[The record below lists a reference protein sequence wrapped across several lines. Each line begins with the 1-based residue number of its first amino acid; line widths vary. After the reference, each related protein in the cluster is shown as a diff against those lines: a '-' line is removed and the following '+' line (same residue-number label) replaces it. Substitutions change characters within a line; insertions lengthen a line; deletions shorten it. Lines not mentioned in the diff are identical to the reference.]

1 MTRRHAPLASQVAA
15 LLENRVVVG
24 HALHNDLK
32 ALGISHP
39 RDLQRDTARYPPYR
53 KGMGNG
59 SRPQKLAALALQYLG
74 WRIQTGEHSPLEDA
88 VASLRLYELKRRAWE
103 KAGGAAAMCHDKA
116 ADKEAAPP
124 IDAGAAGA
132 TGLAKCLGGA
142 GAAGAPGAAARKPP
156 KPPKPHKPHK
166 GPVGLAVCL
175 GGAGVASKGV
185 HKPKFVQ
192 GKHRWSL
199 KPGEKKDSHRK
210 KGAFAGLLSAHGM

>member
-116 ADKEAAPP
+116 ADKEVAPP

-142 GAAGAPGAAARKPP
+142 GAPGAPGAAARKPP
-156 KPPKPHKPHK
+156 KPPKPHK

-199 KPGEKKDSHRK
+199 KPGEKKKDSHRK